1 MFKIEAPPLLRR
13 AVDGLLNAGS
23 VVWMS
28 SLEYELHCRLIGSV
42 AVKDAKGFR
51 RPVEFSA
58 GNIPTETARVAQPLR
73 FSQIGFAALQF
84 GGPFRH
90 LRLEFVA
97 GFTKL
102 LLALAYRFLDASVI
116 VEEACCPKCCCG
128 MIRGHR
134 EQQLV
139 NFGRK
144 IGAITRRRNQTAL
157 GSDAD
162 GDDNAAAALRATS
175 NVANDFP
182 ARQVAVDDEMMLQPF
197 RKCLPCGSP
206 RDFDRGTPVGIT
218 QTHKSEVEVQ

>member
-1 MFKIEAPPLLRR
+1 MFKIEILPFLRC
-13 AVDGLLNAGS
+13 AVECLLNAGS

-28 SLEYELHCRLIGSV
+28 SVDHELHCRLIGSF
-42 AVKDAKGFR
+42 AVKDTKGFL

-58 GNIPTETARVAQPLR
+58 GNISTETARVAQPLR

-102 LLALAYRFLDASVI
+102 LLTLPYRFLGAAVI
-116 VEEACCPKCCCG
+116 VDEACCPKCCCG
-128 MIRGHR
+128 MIRGHG

-139 NFGRK
+139 NFGGK
-144 IGAITRRRNQTAL
+144 VGAITRRRNQTAF

-162 GDDNAAAALRATS
+162 GDDYTAAALRATGD
-175 NVANDFP
+175 VANDFP
-182 ARQVAVDDEMMLQPF
+182 VRQAAVDGEMTLQPF
-197 RKCLPCGSP
+197 RECLPCASP
-206 RDFDRGTPVGIT
+206 RDFDRCAPVGIT

>member
-1 MFKIEAPPLLRR
+1 MFKIEILPFLRC
-13 AVDGLLNAGS
+13 AVECLLNAGS

-28 SLEYELHCRLIGSV
+28 SVDHELHCRLIGSV
-42 AVKDAKGFR
+42 AVKDTKGFL

-84 GGPFRH
+84 
-90 LRLEFVA
+90 
-97 GFTKL
+97 
-102 LLALAYRFLDASVI
+102 
-116 VEEACCPKCCCG
+116 
-128 MIRGHR
+128 
-134 EQQLV
+134 
-139 NFGRK
+139 
-144 IGAITRRRNQTAL
+144 GAITRRRNQTAL

-182 ARQVAVDDEMMLQPF
+182 ARQVAVDGEMMLQPF

-218 QTHKSEVEVQ
+218 QTHKS